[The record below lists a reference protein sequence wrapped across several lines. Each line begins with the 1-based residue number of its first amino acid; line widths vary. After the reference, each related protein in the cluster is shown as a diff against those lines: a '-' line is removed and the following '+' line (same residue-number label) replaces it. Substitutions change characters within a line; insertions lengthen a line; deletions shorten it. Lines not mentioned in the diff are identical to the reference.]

1 MQNKSHINKGLTIAA
16 VLICFNIITQFTKN
30 NFNEWTTFVFA
41 AIIIIGVAVSVF
53 LLAKSDDNNLKF
65 AQLFGYG
72 FKTGAVIAC
81 VYFIYTILAVYIFFP
96 DFVNEKLKHSI
107 EEAKRQGAMDDKTVK
122 ANLEAL
128 NGLGKKVAIY
138 MHIAGTIMGTL
149 FLGIIGSLI
158 GTVTTNRAS
167 KSSN

>member
-16 VLICFNIITQFTKN
+16 VLICFNIITQFTN
-30 NFNEWTTFVFA
+30 TNFDEWTTFVFA
-41 AIIIIGVAVSVF
+41 AIIIVGVAISVYF
-53 LLAKSDDNNLKF
+53 SAKFEDNITF

-72 FKTGAVIAC
+72 FKTVAVVAC

-96 DFVNEKLKHSI
+96 NFVNEKLKHSI
-107 EEAKRQGAMDDKTVK
+107 EEAKRQGAMDDKAVK
-122 ANLEAL
+122 ANLDAL

-149 FLGIIGSLI
+149 LLGIIGSII
-158 GTVTTNRAS
+158 GTVTTNKAS
-167 KSSN
+167 KSST